1 MATITEH
8 QTLELHNLF
17 TFRGL
22 IAKEEIP
29 EIEKELE
36 QAINLAGAKR
46 ESCTIKAVHGL
57 LYGKYDIEL
66 IIPINKKIEDTEKF
80 TYKETIKIL
89 NALMAKCKGNPADVD
104 TTLLELEKYIAVNKL
119 LPTSVAYQVVTSM
132 DEADTDNSEMVI
144 YIGVSAN
151 IL

>member
-1 MATITEH
+1 M
-8 QTLELHNLF
+8 
-17 TFRGL
+17 
-22 IAKEEIP
+22 
-29 EIEKELE
+29 
-36 QAINLAGAKR
+36 
-46 ESCTIKAVHGL
+46 
-57 LYGKYDIEL
+57 YGKYDIEL